1 MTQPKLPMRDRLTKA
16 LVIILALLAPL
27 LVPKLVAGA
36 EPKAFF
42 TITDALGKTV
52 EVHSGARRIVV
63 TNGDAA
69 EILCALGVGDRIVGI
84 TDHIAESAT
93 DLLPELKGKPVI
105 GSSQAPNIERIA
117 ELRPELVIAYEM
129 WMTQEA
135 FEAKLAPLHIP
146 VARLLCYR
154 VEHLQSDIRILGKIA
169 GREKEAEEYNAY
181 FQGVL
186 GEVAKRLGSVAPR
199 VRVYAESYRDYSTV
213 ARGSGADT
221 LLDLAGVDNIALSQ
235 PVPFPTISPEWVVAQ
250 NPRVIV
256 KASSSQWLKM
266 GYNITDLESVVAFR
280 QGIMNRPVWTRID
293 AVRNNRVFLLSNEI
307 WTGPRAPVGIL
318 YIAKWC
324 YPDLFADID
333 PEVVHRNWLLKW
345 HGKELKGIYAYP

>member
-1 MTQPKLPMRDRLTKA
+1 MRTILLIVLGVVAA
-16 LVIILALLAPL
+16 LVMLLPFQ
-27 LVPKLVAGA
+27 GA
-36 EPKAFF
+36 ATAAEAAKTF
-42 TITDALGKTV
+42 TLTDAVGKKV
-52 EVHSGARRIVV
+52 EVPVSAQRMVV

-84 TDHIAESAT
+84 TDHLAESAA
-93 DLLPELKGKPVI
+93 DLLPELAGKPVI
-105 GSSQAPNIERIA
+105 GSSQAPNIEKIA
-117 ELRPELVIAYEM
+117 ELRPDLVIAYEM

-154 VEHLQSDIRILGKIA
+154 VEHLESDIRTLGKIA
-169 GREKEAEEYNAY
+169 GREKEAEEYIQY
-181 FQGVL
+181 YQSVL
-186 GEVAKRLGSVAPR
+186 GETTQRLKNVSSR

-235 PVPFPTISPEWVVAQ
+235 PVPFPTISPEWVVDQ
-250 NPRVIV
+250 NPQVIL

-266 GYNITDLESVVAFR
+266 GYNITDLDAVVAFR
-280 QGIMNRPVWTRID
+280 QGIMNRPAWSRID
-293 AVRNNRVFLLSNEI
+293 AVKNNRVFLLSNEI

-318 YIAKWC
+318 TIARWC

-333 PEVVHRNWLLKW
+333 PELVHRDWLLKW
-345 HGKELKGIYAYP
+345 HHKELKGIYAYP